1 MGVSIRKAVWI
12 GAALLLVG
20 LAGVS
25 AQMMGP
31 GMMNPGDGMMG
42 PSMMSPGFGMMGQSY
57 GMMGYDPIDR
67 MRVALNLSDDQVAQL
82 RNLWLEY
89 VRSTAQGQANLQTAQ
104 AELQVLLQA
113 GKNAN
118 PGQVENQIRQISTH
132 WANLQVAGI
141 RYQQQLRNVLTP
153 QQLDRFS
160 MGMRWGP
167 FWYDGPNN
175 GALGSGS
182 QQQGQQPGMNPQGL
196 NQQGQR

>member
-1 MGVSIRKAVWI
+1 MGGRLKKAVWI
-12 GAALLLVG
+12 GTALLLIG
-20 LAGVS
+20 LAEAT
-25 AQMMGP
+25 AQMPAGAMRGP
-31 GMMNPGDGMMG
+31 GMMG
-42 PSMMSPGFGMMGQSY
+42 PAMMSPVFGMPGQS
-57 GMMGYDPIDR
+57 GELTGYDPVER
-67 MRVALNLSDDQVAQL
+67 MRAALNLGDNQVAQL

-89 VRSTAQGQANLQTAQ
+89 LRAAAQGQADLLIAQ